1 MYSRKLRKKLSLVL
15 VFVLFVSLFAFTAPI
30 EPKAASNF
38 NVSGYVN
45 SASGAV
51 LRSKASTSGKKL
63 AVLKKGSPLVI
74 HKEVFTTKKKTS
86 AKKKWYH
93 VTSGAGSGYI
103 RSDLVG
109 IKIYASANGKAKK
122 KIKYRAGAGNSMKKK
137 GTFKKNS
144 SFVIVMQAK
153 AKGSGATWY
162 KVKKGSKYY
171 YVKNSSLKVGS
182 IRSGVPDI
190 ADPAVNT
197 VQSPEALRVVNGA
210 CAWAQMI
217 ADDNRFHYGKKPNSQ
232 HNGCYF
238 CGTQK
243 LTGGRSK
250 AGVLDYQFS
259 YCCNPYVH
267 AAYAHGGGEQTML
280 EVCKSGSS
288 YWITGYPKSPLFVK
302 LGVPNMALLKKGDVL
317 CTNNHVMMYMG
328 GGKIAE
334 ATGGDD
340 NVRYS
345 SSWNNSIRVTTLSA
359 SKYAKVLGA
368 YRYVGNVN

>member
-30 EPKAASNF
+30 EPEAASDM
-38 NVSGYVN
+38 NVSGYVKT
-45 SASGAV
+45 SGGAV
-51 LRSKASTSGKKL
+51 LRSKASTTGKRI
-63 AVLKKGSPLVI
+63 AVLSKNSPLVI

-86 AKKKWYH
+86 AKNKWYY
-93 VTSGAGSGYI
+93 VTSGAGSGYV

-109 IKIYASANGKAKK
+109 VKTYASATGKAKK
-122 KIKYRAGAGNSMKKK
+122 KIAYRAGAGGSMKKK
-137 GTFKKNS
+137 GSFKKNT
-144 SFVIVMQAK
+144 SFAIVMQAK

-171 YVKNSSLKVGS
+171 YVKNSSLKVS
-182 IRSGVPDI
+182 NVRSGVPDI

-210 CAWAQMI
+210 CAWAQAI
-217 ADDNRFHYGKKPNSQ
+217 ANDNRFHYGKKPNSQ